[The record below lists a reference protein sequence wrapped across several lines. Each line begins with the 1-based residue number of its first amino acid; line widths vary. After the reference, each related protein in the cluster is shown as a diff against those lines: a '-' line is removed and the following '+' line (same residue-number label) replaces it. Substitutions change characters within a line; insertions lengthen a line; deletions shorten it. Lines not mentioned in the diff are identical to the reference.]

1 MLTRRRV
8 REWLEE
14 RFFVRIHMTLIL
26 LGTTLAGVVA
36 TRTLMRLHVNVLA
49 LRYAIAVTL
58 AYLVFLGLVKLW
70 LLYVHTDAEPDAM
83 DVLDLAADAEIELPA
98 VSSSGSGFSMPVDLD
113 VDLGDDLTGIV
124 FLIALILIVFL
135 LGGIAIYYIAMAPA
149 VLGEAA
155 FEALLAASLAR
166 RAKKAEGAGWLRAV
180 SRATVLP
187 FVIVLAFSIFLGWI
201 AQKHCPDAI
210 KLRDA
215 MSCASGTSES

>member
-1 MLTRRRV
+1 MLTRRSV

-14 RFFVRIHMTLIL
+14 RFFVRLHMTVIL

-70 LLYVHTDAEPDAM
+70 LLYVNADTES
-83 DVLDLAADAEIELPA
+83 DVLDAVDLTDVVIDAELPA
-98 VSSSGSGFSMPVDLD
+98 VSGSGFSLPIDANL
-113 VDLGDDLTGIV
+113 DLGDDLTGIL

-155 FEALLAASLAR
+155 FEALLAASLVR
-166 RAKKAEGAGWLRAV
+166 RAKKAESSGWLRAV

-187 FVIVLAFSIFLGWI
+187 FVLVLAFSIFLGWI

-215 MSCASGTSES
+215 VTCGTRANEE